1 MHPAP
6 SVILFTVAS
15 GLGFGLLAFLGW
27 GITIPAPGWAAFFHW
42 GLGYALAVGGLLS
55 STFHLGHPERAWRA
69 LSQWRS
75 SWLSREGV
83 TAVATLILLAP
94 VALADLIGWD
104 MPRLLGQVGA
114 GLALLTVFT
123 TSMIYTQLRTV
134 PRWHHWSTPP
144 LYLLYCVTGGA
155 ILAGQALLAVPSL
168 VLLGLFQAWV
178 FLDGEGRFARARQTT
193 GTATGLDRI
202 GAVTVFEQPHT
213 KPNYLMTEMIHVV
226 GRRHIPKL
234 KGLSLSLG
242 MVLPA
247 LVCLLVTFGLVP
259 ILPGLALAGL
269 SHAMGAAAQRWLF
282 FAQAEHVVGL
292 YYGQHQTA
300 DQTAGS

>member
-27 GITIPAPGWAAFFHW
+27 GFTLPAPGWAAFLHW
-42 GLGYALAVGGLLS
+42 GLGYGLAVGGLLA

-83 TAVATLILLAP
+83 TAIAALVVLAP
-94 VALADLIGWD
+94 VALADLIGWG
-104 MPRLLGQVGA
+104 MPRVLGQAGA
-114 GLALLTVFT
+114 VLAVLTVFT

-144 LYLLYCVTGGA
+144 LFLLFALAGGA
-155 ILAGQALLAVPSL
+155 MLAGLPWIALYALIA
-168 VLLGLFQAWV
+168 LGLLLAWV
-178 FLDGEGRFARARQTT
+178 FHDGEGRFARAGQTLA
-193 GTATGLDRI
+193 TATGLGRI
-202 GAVTVFEQPHT
+202 GQVSVFEQPHT
-213 KPNYLMTEMIHVV
+213 SPNYLMTEMIHIV

-234 KGLSLSLG
+234 KGLALTLG
-242 MVLPA
+242 MAIPA
-247 LVCLLVTFGLVP
+247 TLCLLVAAGHLP
-259 ILPGLALAGL
+259 PLPGLTLAVSAHIFGAL
-269 SHAMGAAAQRWLF
+269 AQRWLF

-292 YYGQHQTA
+292 FYGKR
-300 DQTAGS
+300 